1 MSLSMRPE
9 FVASATRAA
18 VIVRSHFSSGHVGP
32 SVLVHC
38 ASSDI
43 PPSDSDSG
51 RTSLR
56 QVLHTHWGNRGEAVL
71 KPLGGR
77 LWASWGPLG
86 NLLGILGGILGPP
99 GCFFGRKARLPI
111 LGPSGCR
118 LEALLGCLGRP
129 LGRFD
134 GILGRLGAVLGAS
147 WAVLRLS
154 WGPQW
159 PFWSVGS
166 SNRR

>member
-32 SVLVHC
+32 SVLAHC

-86 NLLGILGGILGPP
+86 SLLGLLGGLLGPP
-99 GCFFGRKARLPI
+99 GGLFGRKARI
-111 LGPSGCR
+111 FGSWSPSW
-118 LEALLGCLGRP
+118 AP
-129 LGRFD
+129 F
-134 GILGRLGAVLGAS
+134 GAVLGLS
-147 WAVLRLS
+147 WAESLYAVASYLISLHSIHEYSRAFMLDKAVVPS
-154 WGPQW
+154 P
-159 PFWSVGS
+159 PPSV
-166 SNRR
+166 